1 MDVRVRT
8 AALST
13 LMNSFLTGVKFL
25 LYFMSGSMAILAE
38 AWHSL
43 ADIAT
48 SILVLFGVRSS
59 SAREDRAEEG
69 TAEEQASEAQRR
81 GSLLEFLI
89 SIGIG
94 LLLLFVGIFLLRR
107 AIISEPREIR
117 NALSAGLL
125 FILFSLGSYFVSY
138 FEIRIGKREGSVG
151 LVSDG
156 MHARADMVASLL
168 TGFALILYF
177 LGWNI
182 DRWVAGLIALLILS
196 FSVETIFNVVRAYSM
211 RDTGELFRYKSYQI
225 IGLMMERENQ
235 RKASQQIQSF
245 LDQRM
250 GRSRFMQAVYRVFP
264 ILPLILIAAGI
275 LSTTLFSVEV
285 NEQAVIERFGK
296 PLSMEAPVG
305 PGLHLKLPWP
315 VDRVKKA
322 KAAYIEELNIGNI
335 TDRGTLA
342 LLWTRK
348 HGTEE
353 PFLSGDNNF
362 FYPYIVLHYR
372 IKDIFQYLY
381 RNTDPKALINEVAHG
396 IATHLFARES
406 YYRIAASDRANLEQA
421 MLRRLQGALDELE
434 CGVELVSVNF
444 KDIHPPIPVADSFEK
459 VIAGYQEKQRIINQA
474 LGYENRVKPEGR
486 GRAYQQGEEAES
498 YIVDRKKRAEGE
510 AARFVLSLPD
520 SAGEMG
526 LTMTRIYLKTV
537 EDTLKYKRKLVVD
550 PKAGE
555 PDVWMDFEKIFPG
568 NMLGGEYE

>member
-1 MDVRVRT
+1 MDIRVRT
-8 AALST
+8 ALLST
-13 LMNSFLTGVKFL
+13 LLNTLLTGVKFL
-25 LYFMSGSMAILAE
+25 LYFLSGSMAILAE

-48 SILVLFGVRSS
+48 SLLVFFGVQRSG
-59 SAREDRAEEG
+59 ARKEPAEAG
-69 TAEEQASEAQRR
+69 TADGREAEAPRR

-94 LLLLFVGIFLLRR
+94 LLLLCVGIVLLRR
-107 AIISEPREIR
+107 AILAEPRTIR
-117 NALSAGLL
+117 NALTAGFL

-196 FSVETIFNVVRAYSM
+196 FSVETIFNVVRAYTL

-225 IGLMMERENQ
+225 IGLAMERQ
-235 RKASQQIQSF
+235 HLRKASEKMRSF
-245 LDQRM
+245 LENRM
-250 GRSRFMQAVYRVFP
+250 GRSRFMQAVCGVFP
-264 ILPLILIAAGI
+264 ALPVILIAAG
-275 LSTTLFSVEV
+275 LVSTTLFSVAV
-285 NEQAVIERFGK
+285 NEQAVVERFGK
-296 PLSMEAPVG
+296 PLSLEAPVG

-315 VDRVKKA
+315 VDRVRKA
-322 KAAYIEELNIGNI
+322 KTAYIDELNIGNV
-335 TDRGTLA
+335 TDQGTLA

-381 RNTDPKALINEVAHG
+381 RNTDPRMLIDEVAHG
-396 IATHLFARES
+396 VATRLFARES

-421 MLRRLQGALDELE
+421 MLDRLQAALDELE
-434 CGVELVSVNF
+434 CGVELVTVNF

-474 LGYENRVKPEGR
+474 RGYENRVKPD
-486 GRAYQQGEEAES
+486 GRARSYRQGEEAES
-498 YIVDRKKRAEGE
+498 YIVDRRKRAEGE
-510 AARFVLSLPD
+510 AARFALSVPD
-520 SAGEMG
+520 SAGEKA

-537 EDTLKYKRKLVVD
+537 EDTLKYKRKVLVD

-555 PDVWMDFEKIFPG
+555 PDLWMDFEKILPG
-568 NMLGGEYE
+568 NALGGGYE